1 MAHRSPVVVWSADP
15 CLQAPDYVNSDCG
28 AKAVAFDRIQV
39 DALVRMATAEAGMV
53 DVMSR
58 FEVRRPHDSCG
69 ALIRCQ
75 YSSANMMMS
84 TRVTMGAS
92 SRPLTPGSSY
102 KPCLKMNFWSS
113 ISKLPKSCSLCGSLS
128 PVKATNVA
136 TLRTTIARTSE
147 GRESTPLVK
156 TNFPSVGSKL
166 VRSASLS
173 SRMRSRVAELVV
185 GMCSSTQSARRDGG
199 PTREDERR

>member
-128 PVKATNVA
+128 GVKLSNV
-136 TLRTTIARTSE
+136 LVSSIARALTSS
-147 GRESTPLVK
+147 GRALTAAVI
-156 TNFPSVGSKL
+156 NDA
-166 VRSASLS
+166 SAGQ
-173 SRMRSRVAELVV
+173 RFAKAI
-185 GMCSSTQSARRDGG
+185 C
-199 PTREDERR
+199 